1 MRTTA
6 GSRRSKRRCP
16 RIKKLDSLEIED
28 PVAIEAQAA
37 FAEISAETATQE
49 AIRAA
54 GWNAQAVASKTEPPP
69 EAAPVESEYSF
80 EALAAL
86 DSIIA
91 REAPDEGV
99 REAVEDPVADTAQ
112 ASFAKTAPNSNLSG
126 GSPNAVTP
134 HCFPS

>member
-28 PVAIEAQAA
+28 PVAIEAEAA

-86 DSIIA
+86 DSIIPGK
-91 REAPDEGV
+91 RRTG
-99 REAVEDPVADTAQ
+99 
-112 ASFAKTAPNSNLSG
+112 ASEKLPKTRWPTRRKRP
-126 GSPNAVTP
+126 SPKPRQTLT
-134 HCFPS
+134 

>member
-1 MRTTA
+1 M
-6 GSRRSKRRCP
+6 
-16 RIKKLDSLEIED
+16 
-28 PVAIEAQAA
+28 AIEAEAS

-69 EAAPVESEYSF
+69 EAAPVESEYSS

-91 REAPDEGV
+91 REAPDGGV
-99 REAVEDPVADTAQ
+99 REAAEY
-112 ASFAKTAPNSNLSG
+112 
-126 GSPNAVTP
+126 PNAACRGMLKKVTVEP
-134 HCFPS
+134 DKRSEA

>member
-86 DSIIA
+86 DSIIPGK
-91 REAPDEGV
+91 RRTG
-99 REAVEDPVADTAQ
+99 
-112 ASFAKTAPNSNLSG
+112 ASEKRLKIRWPTRRKRP
-126 GSPNAVTP
+126 SPKPRQTLI
-134 HCFPS
+134 

>member
-1 MRTTA
+1 M
-6 GSRRSKRRCP
+6 
-16 RIKKLDSLEIED
+16 
-28 PVAIEAQAA
+28 AIEAQAA

-80 EALAAL
+80 EALGTGFDHRSGSAG
-86 DSIIA
+86 
-91 REAPDEGV
+91 RGV
-99 REAVEDPVADTAQ
+99 REAAEDPVADTAQ

-126 GSPNAVTP
+126 GPPNAVTP

>member
-28 PVAIEAQAA
+28 PVAIGAQAA

-86 DSIIA
+86 DSIIPGK
-91 REAPDEGV
+91 RRTG
-99 REAVEDPVADTAQ
+99 
-112 ASFAKTAPNSNLSG
+112 ASEKRPKTRWPTRRKRP
-126 GSPNAVTP
+126 SPKPRQTLI
-134 HCFPS
+134 